1 MKAKKI
7 VVTGANG
14 QLGLEFQKTRDS
26 KLDITFLSRDRL
38 DITDA
43 EKVHEIIGEIKP
55 DVIINCAAYT
65 AVDRA
70 EEEVAQTFKIND
82 HGANNLART
91 ADHLSAKL
99 IHISTDYVY
108 HIDKKTP
115 LVETDPCNPQG
126 IYGKSKR
133 AGELSILSQ
142 IENHLILRVSW
153 LYAAQ
158 QNNFVR
164 TMLRLGAER
173 DSLNVVNDQVGA
185 PTYAGDLVSTI
196 LELINNNYD
205 VRGIF
210 NYCNAGSTNWCEFA
224 KEIFRQAKISC
235 TTTGITTEAYGA
247 PAPRPL
253 WSVMSTDKISNEL
266 DNSIP
271 HWTESL
277 DKCLSLLIQKQ
288 A

>member
-1 MKAKKI
+1 MKTKKV

-14 QLGLEFQKTRDS
+14 QLGLEFQKAQNPDF
-26 KLDITFLSRDRL
+26 DYVFLSRDQL
-38 DITDA
+38 DITD
-43 EKVHEIIGEIKP
+43 GERVREALSIIKP
-55 DVIINCAAYT
+55 AVIINCAAYT

-70 EEEVAQTFKIND
+70 EEEVAQAFKIND
-82 HGANNLART
+82 HGANNLAQT
-91 ADHLSAKL
+91 ADRLSAKL

-108 HIDKKTP
+108 HIDKETP
-115 LVETDPCNPQG
+115 LVETDHCSPQS

-133 AGELSILSQ
+133 AGELSVSSQ
-142 IENHLILRVSW
+142 LENHLILRVSW
-153 LYAAQ
+153 LYGAQ

-173 DSLNVVNDQVGA
+173 DALNIVNDQVGA
-185 PTYAGDLVSTI
+185 PTYAGDLVTAI
-196 LELINNNYD
+196 LEVLKKNKD
-205 VRGIF
+205 VRGTF
-210 NYCNAGSTNWCEFA
+210 NYCNAGRTNWCEFA
-224 KEIFRQAKISC
+224 QEIFKKSDISC
-235 TTTGITTEAYGA
+235 AVSGITTEAYGA

-266 DNSIP
+266 GKAIP

-277 DKCLSLLIQKQ
+277 DKCLNILNQKQ

>member
-1 MKAKKI
+1 MKARKI

-14 QLGLEFQKTRDS
+14 QLGLEFQKTQDP
-26 KLDITFLSRDRL
+26 KLQFTFLSRDLL
-38 DITDA
+38 DITNAD
-43 EKVHEIIGEIKP
+43 KVYDTIAQIRP
-55 DVIINCAAYT
+55 DVLINCAAYT

-70 EEEVAQTFKIND
+70 EEEVAQAFKIND
-82 HGANNLART
+82 HGANNLAQT
-91 ADHLSAKL
+91 ADRLSAKL

-108 HIDKKTP
+108 HIDKEAP

-133 AGELSILSQ
+133 AGELSVSSQ
-142 IENHLILRVSW
+142 LENHMILRVSW

-158 QNNFVR
+158 QNNFVK

-173 DSLNVVNDQVGA
+173 DALSVVNDQIGA
-185 PTYAGDLVSTI
+185 PTYAGDLVTAI
-196 LELINNNYD
+196 LEIIKKNRD

-210 NYCNAGSTNWCEFA
+210 NYCNAGRTNWCEFA
-224 KEIFRQAKISC
+224 QEIFKQAHISC
-235 TTTGITTEAYGA
+235 AVSGITTEAYGA

-253 WSVMSTDKISNEL
+253 WSVMSTDKISDEL
-266 DNSIP
+266 GDAIP

-277 DKCLSLLIQKQ
+277 NKCLNILSQKQ